1 MKNDSPFA
9 IRLELLKMAQQ
20 QLQGQYQAENDVLRS
35 QWEYDVYH
43 KQQDAPQSERAIT
56 TPLQAP
62 KYPTEVEII
71 ALAKQLNDFISN
83 TK

>member
-9 IRLELLKMAQQ
+9 IRLELLKMAQL
-20 QLQGQYQAENDVLRS
+20 QLQCQYGAENDLLRA
-35 QWEYDVYH
+35 QWEYDAYH
-43 KQQDAPQSERAIT
+43 KQQEVPQSQRAVLSA
-56 TPLQAP
+56 LQAP

-71 ALAKQLNDFISN
+71 ALATRLNDFISN